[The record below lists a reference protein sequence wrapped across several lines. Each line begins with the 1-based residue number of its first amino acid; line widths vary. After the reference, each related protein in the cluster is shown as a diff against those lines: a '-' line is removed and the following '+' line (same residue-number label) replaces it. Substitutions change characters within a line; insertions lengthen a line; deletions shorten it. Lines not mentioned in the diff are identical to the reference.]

1 MWVVYYYSTMHLFWP
16 QCYKMVFWPLE
27 NRPILTVVKKILRNR
42 LKEETDAHNLL
53 FAVNF
58 TVWHRFKI
66 HLVIILVQCLW
77 LLQLWKLDQKK
88 KLILVGWGKSY
99 TDQSAL
105 SFIIYQFWS
114 NYILRKNDVGGLKTR
129 PFFLTDDDDNSIG
142 WIFS

>member
-1 MWVVYYYSTMHLFWP
+1 MFSLSEGFAPFHHIFCGCVDRMWVVYYYSTMHLFWP

-42 LKEETDAHNLL
+42 LKEETDANNLL

-77 LLQLWKLDQKK
+77 LLQLWKLDHKK
-88 KLILVGWGKSY
+88 KIDSSWLKK
-99 TDQSAL
+99 
-105 SFIIYQFWS
+105 IIYRSICPQFHHLS
-114 NYILRKNDVGGLKTR
+114 ILK
-129 PFFLTDDDDNSIG
+129 
-142 WIFS
+142 